1 MPSTTATKSVAGRG
15 KTQKA
20 SKSTSRSQKAG
31 LQFPV
36 GRIARFLKKGR
47 YAQRVGSG
55 SPVYLSAV
63 LEYLTAELLELAG
76 NAARDNK
83 KNRIVPRHIQL
94 AVRNDDELSKL
105 LGSATIA
112 NGGVLPNIH
121 QNLLPKKI
129 VKGKGTM
136 TFGEQNT
143 LAESFQLLDKAFNSG
158 INFFDSAEMYPVPQ
172 RAETHGTS
180 EEYFGRWIRERKVPR
195 DSVVFATKVSGPSGQ
210 MSWIRNGPESVD
222 ARNITEAIDN
232 SLLRVKTDYIDLYQ
246 IHWPDRYVP
255 MFGETDYDPL
265 RHYTPVCFEEQ
276 LDALE
281 RAVDAGKI
289 RYIGLS
295 NETPYGIMKFQQV
308 AKSRAGNLQIVSV
321 QNAYNLLCRNFD
333 LAMAECCHNERISL
347 LAYSPLAMGI
357 LSGKYFAEDG
367 GPPNARL
374 NLFKGRYKEGESR
387 YDLSKSNVLYAA
399 KSYLEIADRYGIHPV
414 SLAIAFIMRHPL
426 VASVVFGAT
435 KVWQLEEVL
444 AACKVNIS
452 PEIITEINKV
462 HSRFPSPCP

>member
-1 MPSTTATKSVAGRG
+1 MAFVVPLCNLAPDLTVST
-15 KTQKA
+15 
-20 SKSTSRSQKAG
+20 
-31 LQFPV
+31 LC
-36 GRIARFLKKGR
+36 L
-47 YAQRVGSG
+47 
-55 SPVYLSAV
+55 
-63 LEYLTAELLELAG
+63 
-76 NAARDNK
+76 
-83 KNRIVPRHIQL
+83 
-94 AVRNDDELSKL
+94 
-105 LGSATIA
+105 
-112 NGGVLPNIH
+112 
-121 QNLLPKKI
+121 
-129 VKGKGTM
+129 GTM

-143 LAESFQLLDKAFNSG
+143 LAESFQILDKAFNSG

-172 RAETHGTS
+172 RAETHGRS
-180 EEYFGRWIRERKVPR
+180 EEYFGRWFRERKVPR
-195 DSVVFATKVSGPSGQ
+195 DSVVLATKVSGPSGQ
-210 MSWIRNGPESVD
+210 MSWIRNGPESLD
-222 ARNITEAIDN
+222 AQNITEAIDN

-265 RHYTPVCFEEQ
+265 RNYASISFEEQ

-281 RAVDAGKI
+281 RAIDAGKI

-321 QNAYNLLCRNFD
+321 QNAYNLLCRDFD

-367 GPPNARL
+367 GPSDARL
-374 NLFKGRYKEGESR
+374 NLFKGRYREGESR
-387 YDLSKSNVLYAA
+387 YNLSNSNALYAA

-414 SLAIAFIMRHPL
+414 SLAIAFVMRHPV

-444 AACKVNIS
+444 DACKVNLT

-462 HSRFPSPCP
+462 HARFPSPCP